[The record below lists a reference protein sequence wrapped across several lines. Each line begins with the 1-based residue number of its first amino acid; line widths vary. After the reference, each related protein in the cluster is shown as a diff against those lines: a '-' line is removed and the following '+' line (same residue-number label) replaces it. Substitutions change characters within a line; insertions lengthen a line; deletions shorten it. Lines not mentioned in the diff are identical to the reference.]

1 MYWNKY
7 KVIPNKIYNENDY
20 IRELLDASYQ
30 GVKRLFIL
38 AYGNVG
44 NDLVTVNSHK
54 KYFLPIMKI
63 EDYNNE
69 IDGRSFYDQLI
80 NKSSKQYKEIRKVST
95 AQDDD
100 YTTGCLLDFAYFE
113 KNYRVAAADLSK
125 QKALEVD
132 QRVIQQII
140 FTGYLLHSRASERNN
155 TKIFSR
161 DNKCILNTVYKIFAS
176 LFYYHYHYHYH
187 HHHYNYYYYYYYYY

>member
-7 KVIPNKIYNENDY
+7 KVALKKIYNENDY

-63 EDYNNE
+63 EDYNIE

-95 AQDDD
+95 A
-100 YTTGCLLDFAYFE
+100 
-113 KNYRVAAADLSK
+113 
-125 QKALEVD
+125 
-132 QRVIQQII
+132 
-140 FTGYLLHSRASERNN
+140 
-155 TKIFSR
+155 
-161 DNKCILNTVYKIFAS
+161 
-176 LFYYHYHYHYH
+176 
-187 HHHYNYYYYYYYYY
+187 